1 MRILLVSYEYPP
13 VGAGAATAGGA
24 IAKALTELG
33 HRIIVLTGRFKGL
46 PPRYEDQG
54 IIIHRI
60 PSLRRRMDR
69 SHVLEM
75 ASFLA
80 AGLMFV
86 PTIARTHRVDG
97 AIVFFSMPCGPI
109 GLLGRWI
116 CGLPYIISL
125 RGGDVPGAEPSLNFL
140 HRFLRPV
147 RRTILKN
154 SIAIVANSNGL
165 RKMAETAD
173 PFPVQVIPNGV
184 DTEFFTPPPSK
195 PARNNSVLRILFVG
209 RFRQQ
214 KNLPFLFR
222 QLAHLPATTFELHL
236 VGDGPERKHLEGLA
250 RKLGIASAIRWHGW
264 MSPVAL
270 RHVYQSADCLVN
282 ASQYEGMSNVVLEA
296 MACGLPVIASRV
308 AGNDELVREGET
320 GFLFDLQEPASLINA
335 FRQLMSDRALRARLG
350 AAARNRVTKN
360 FSWSNVAKAYLAL
373 FPRNS
378 VPSSSAAPSSGLS

>member
-13 VGAGAATAGGA
+13 VGGGAATAGGA

-46 PPRYEDQG
+46 PPRCEDQG

-125 RGGDVPGAEPSLNFL
+125 RGGDVPGAEPSLDFL
-140 HRFLRPV
+140 HRFLRPI

-195 PARNNSVLRILFVG
+195 PARNNNVLRILFVG

-222 QLAHLPATTFELHL
+222 QLARLPPTAFELHL
-236 VGDGPERKHLEGLA
+236 VGDGPEKQRLEGLA
-250 RKLGIASAIRWHGW
+250 RKLAIASAVTWHGW
-264 MSPVAL
+264 ISPGAL
-270 RHVYQSADCLVN
+270 PQIYQSADCLVN
-282 ASQYEGMSNVVLEA
+282 PSLYEGMSNVVLEA
-296 MACGLPVIASRV
+296 MACGVPVIASRV
-308 AGNDELVREGET
+308 PGNDELVLDGDT
-320 GFLFDLQEPASLINA
+320 GFLFDLREPAALVSALA
-335 FRQLMSDRALRARLG
+335 QLCDAGLRRRMG
-350 AAARNRVTKN
+350 TSARNRAVN
-360 FSWSNVAKAYLAL
+360 FCSWHNVARQYVELVSTRL
-373 FPRNS
+373 
-378 VPSSSAAPSSGLS
+378 SSAK

>member
-86 PTIARTHRVDG
+86 PKIVRTHG
-97 AIVFFSMPCGPI
+97 IEGSIVFFSMPCGPI
-109 GLLGRWI
+109 GLLGRWV
-116 CGLPYIISL
+116 CRTPYIISL

-140 HRFLRPV
+140 HRFLRPI

-154 SIAIVANSNGL
+154 SVAIVANSNGL

-184 DTEFFTPPPSK
+184 DTEFFTPPPSR

-236 VGDGPERKHLEGLA
+236 VGDGPEKQRLKGLA
-250 RKLGIASAIRWHGW
+250 RKLGIASAMTWHGW
-264 MSPVAL
+264 ISPGAL
-270 RHVYQSADCLVN
+270 PQIYQSADCLIN
-282 ASQYEGMSNVVLEA
+282 PSLYEGMSNVVLEA
-296 MACGLPVIASRV
+296 MACGVPVIASRV
-308 AGNDELVREGET
+308 PGNDELVLDGDT
-320 GFLFDLQEPASLINA
+320 GFLFDLREPAALVSALA
-335 FRQLMSDRALRARLG
+335 QLRDAGLRRRMG
-350 AAARNRVTKN
+350 TSARNRAVN
-360 FSWSNVAKAYLAL
+360 FCSWHNVARQYLEL
-373 FPRNS
+373 VSTRL
-378 VPSSSAAPSSGLS
+378 SSAK

>member
-13 VGAGAATAGGA
+13 VGAGAATAGSA

-33 HRIIVLTGRFKGL
+33 HRTIVLTGRFKGL

-69 SHVLEM
+69 SHVIEM

-86 PTIARTHRVDG
+86 PTIVRTHQVDG

-109 GLLGRWI
+109 GLVGQWI
-116 CGLPYIISL
+116 CGVPYIISL

-140 HRFLRPV
+140 HRFLSPI

-154 SIAIVANSNGL
+154 GIAIVANSDGL

-173 PFPVQVIPNGV
+173 PFAVQVIPNGV
-184 DTEFFTPPPSK
+184 DTGFFIPAQSK
-195 PARNNSVLRILFVG
+195 PARNESVLRILFVG
-209 RFRQQ
+209 RFRHQ

-222 QLAHLPATTFELHL
+222 QAAQLPATTFELHL
-236 VGDGPERKHLEGLA
+236 VGDGPEKQQLEELA
-250 RKLGIASAIRWHGW
+250 RKLGIASAITWHGW
-264 MSPVAL
+264 LPPAAL
-270 RHVYQSADCLVN
+270 LKMYQSADCLVN
-282 ASQYEGMSNVVLEA
+282 PSLYEGMPNVVLEA

-308 AGNDELVREGET
+308 PGNDELVREGET
-320 GFLFDLQEPASLINA
+320 GFLFDLQEPDSLMNA
-335 FRQLMSDRALRARLG
+335 FGQLMNNRGLCARLG
-350 AAARNRVTKN
+350 ANARNRVTKN
-360 FSWSNVAKAYLAL
+360 FSWSNVAQAYLAL

-378 VPSSSAAPSSGLS
+378 VPSSSADPSSGLS

>member
-33 HRIIVLTGRFKGL
+33 HRVVVLTGRFKGL
-46 PPRYEDQG
+46 ARRDEDQG
-54 IIIHRI
+54 ITIHRV
-60 PSLRRRMDR
+60 PGLRRRRDR
-69 SHVLEM
+69 SNVVEM

-80 AGLMFV
+80 AGLMFL
-86 PTIARTHRVDG
+86 PTIFRTHRVDG

-116 CGLPYIISL
+116 CGVPYIISL
-125 RGGDVPGAEPSLNFL
+125 RGGDVPGAEPSLDFL
-140 HRFLRPV
+140 HRFLRPI

-195 PARNNSVLRILFVG
+195 PARNNNVLRILFVG

-222 QLAHLPATTFELHL
+222 QLARLPPTTFELHL
-236 VGDGPERKHLEGLA
+236 VGDGPEKQRLEGLA
-250 RKLGIASAIRWHGW
+250 RKLAIASAVTWHGW
-264 MSPVAL
+264 ISPGAL
-270 RHVYQSADCLVN
+270 PQIYQSADCLVN
-282 ASQYEGMSNVVLEA
+282 PSLYEGMSNVVLEA
-296 MACGLPVIASRV
+296 MACGVPVIASRV
-308 AGNDELVREGET
+308 PGNDELVLDGDT
-320 GFLFDLQEPASLINA
+320 GFLFDLREPAALVSALA
-335 FRQLMSDRALRARLG
+335 QLCDAGLRRRMG
-350 AAARNRVTKN
+350 TSARNRAVN
-360 FSWSNVAKAYLAL
+360 FCSWHNVARQYVELVST
-373 FPRNS
+373 RH
-378 VPSSSAAPSSGLS
+378 SSAK

>member
-24 IAKALTELG
+24 IAKALAELG

-86 PTIARTHRVDG
+86 PKIVRTHG
-97 AIVFFSMPCGPI
+97 IEGSIVFFSMPCGPI
-109 GLLGRWI
+109 GLLGRWV
-116 CGLPYIISL
+116 CRTPYIISL

-140 HRFLRPV
+140 HRFLRPI

-154 SIAIVANSNGL
+154 SVAIVANSNGL

-184 DTEFFTPPPSK
+184 DTEFFTPPPSR

-236 VGDGPERKHLEGLA
+236 VGDGPEKQRLKGLA
-250 RKLGIASAIRWHGW
+250 RKLGIASAMTWHGW
-264 MSPVAL
+264 ISPGAL
-270 RHVYQSADCLVN
+270 PQIYQSADCLIN
-282 ASQYEGMSNVVLEA
+282 PSLYEGMSNVVLEA
-296 MACGLPVIASRV
+296 MACGVPVIASRV
-308 AGNDELVREGET
+308 PGNDELVLDGDT
-320 GFLFDLQEPASLINA
+320 GFLFDLREPAALVSALA
-335 FRQLMSDRALRARLG
+335 QLRDAGLRRRMG
-350 AAARNRVTKN
+350 TSARNRAVN
-360 FSWSNVAKAYLAL
+360 FCSWHNVARQYLEL
-373 FPRNS
+373 VSTRL
-378 VPSSSAAPSSGLS
+378 SSAK

>member
-33 HRIIVLTGRFKGL
+33 HRVVVLTGRFKGL
-46 PPRYEDQG
+46 APRYEEQG
-54 IIIHRI
+54 ITIHRV
-60 PSLRRRMDR
+60 PGLRRRRDR
-69 SHVLEM
+69 SDVVEM

-80 AGLMFV
+80 AGLMFL
-86 PTIARTHRVDG
+86 PTIFRTHRVDG

-116 CGLPYIISL
+116 CGVPYIISL

-140 HRFLRPV
+140 HRLLRPI
-147 RRTILKN
+147 RRRVLKS
-154 SIAIVANSNGL
+154 SIAIVANSDGL

-184 DTEFFTPPPSK
+184 DAEFFIPAHSK
-195 PARNNSVLRILFVG
+195 PPRNESLLRILFVG

-214 KNLPFLFR
+214 KNLPFLFGQVA
-222 QLAHLPATTFELHL
+222 QLPSNTFELHL
-236 VGDGPERKHLEGLA
+236 VGDGPEKQRLQELA
-250 RKLGIASAIRWHGW
+250 RKLNIASAISWHGW
-264 MSPVAL
+264 IPPAAL
-270 RHVYQSADCLVN
+270 PQMYQSADCLVN
-282 ASQYEGMSNVVLEA
+282 PSLYEGMSNVVLEA

-308 AGNDELVREGET
+308 PGNDELVREGET
-320 GFLFDLQEPASLINA
+320 GFLFDLQEPDSLMNA
-335 FRQLMSDRALRARLG
+335 FKQLMNDRDLCARLG
-350 AAARNRVTKN
+350 VNARNRVTKN
-360 FSWSNVAKAYLAL
+360 FSWSKVAQAYLAL

-378 VPSSSAAPSSGLS
+378 MPSSSADPSRGLG

>member
-86 PTIARTHRVDG
+86 PKIVRTHG
-97 AIVFFSMPCGPI
+97 IEGSIVFFSMPCGPI
-109 GLLGRWI
+109 GLLGRWV
-116 CGLPYIISL
+116 CRTPYIISL

-140 HRFLRPV
+140 HRFLRPI

-184 DTEFFTPPPSK
+184 DTEFFTPSPSQ
-195 PARNNSVLRILFVG
+195 PARNNGVLRILFVG

-222 QLAHLPATTFELHL
+222 QLAHLPPATFELHL
-236 VGDGPERKHLEGLA
+236 VGDGPEKQRLEGLA
-250 RKLGIASAIRWHGW
+250 RKLGIASAVTWHGW
-264 MSPVAL
+264 ISPGAL
-270 RHVYQSADCLVN
+270 PLIYQSADCLVN
-282 ASQYEGMSNVVLEA
+282 PSLYEGMSNVVLEA
-296 MACGLPVIASRV
+296 MACGVPVIASRV
-308 AGNDELVREGET
+308 PGNDELVLDGDT
-320 GFLFDLQEPASLINA
+320 GFLFDLREPA
-335 FRQLMSDRALRARLG
+335 ALVSALAELRDAGLRRRMG
-350 AAARNRVTKN
+350 TSARNRAAK
-360 FSWSNVAKAYLAL
+360 FCSWNNVARQYVEL
-373 FPRNS
+373 FSTRL
-378 VPSSSAAPSSGLS
+378 SSAK

>member
-33 HRIIVLTGRFKGL
+33 HKVVVLTGRFKGL
-46 PPRYEDQG
+46 PRCIDDHG

-60 PSLRRRMDR
+60 PRLRRRMDR
-69 SHVLEM
+69 SDVKDM

-80 AGLMFV
+80 AGLVFA
-86 PTIARTHRVDG
+86 PTLIRTHRVEG

-109 GLLGRWI
+109 GLLGRWM
-116 CGLPYIISL
+116 CGVPYIISL

-140 HRFLRPV
+140 HRFLRPI
-147 RRTILKN
+147 RRTVLKN

-184 DTEFFTPPPSK
+184 DTEFFTPPSSK

-250 RKLGIASAIRWHGW
+250 QKLGIASAIRWHGW
-264 MSPVAL
+264 LPPAAL
-270 RHVYQSADCLVN
+270 PQVYQSADCLVN
-282 ASQYEGMSNVVLEA
+282 PSLYEGMSNVVLEA
-296 MACGLPVIASRV
+296 MACGLAVIASRV
-308 AGNDELVREGET
+308 PGNDELVQEGET
-320 GFLFDLQEPASLINA
+320 GFLFDLQKPDSLLNA
-335 FRQLMSDRALRARLG
+335 FGQLMNDRDLCARLG
-350 AAARNRVTKN
+350 ANPRNCVTKK
-360 FSWSNVAKAYLAL
+360 FSWSKVAQ
-373 FPRNS
+373 
-378 VPSSSAAPSSGLS
+378 

>member
-13 VGAGAATAGGA
+13 VGAGAATAGGG

-54 IIIHRI
+54 ITIHRI

-69 SHVLEM
+69 SHVIEM

-80 AGLMFV
+80 AGSMFV
-86 PTIARTHRVDG
+86 PTIVRTHQVDG

-116 CGLPYIISL
+116 YGLPYIISL
-125 RGGDVPGAEPSLNFL
+125 RGGDVPGAEPSLDFL
-140 HRFLRPV
+140 HRFLRPI

-195 PARNNSVLRILFVG
+195 PARNNNVLRILFVG

-222 QLAHLPATTFELHL
+222 QLARLPPTTFELHL
-236 VGDGPERKHLEGLA
+236 VGDGPEKQRLEGLA
-250 RKLGIASAIRWHGW
+250 RKLAIASAVTWHGW
-264 MSPVAL
+264 ISPGAL
-270 RHVYQSADCLVN
+270 PQIYQSADCLVN
-282 ASQYEGMSNVVLEA
+282 PSLYEGMSNVVLEA
-296 MACGLPVIASRV
+296 MACGVPVIASRV
-308 AGNDELVREGET
+308 PGNDELVLDGDT
-320 GFLFDLQEPASLINA
+320 GFLFDLREPAALVSALA
-335 FRQLMSDRALRARLG
+335 QLCDAGLRRRMG
-350 AAARNRVTKN
+350 TSARNRAVN
-360 FSWSNVAKAYLAL
+360 FCSWHNVARQYVELVSTRL
-373 FPRNS
+373 
-378 VPSSSAAPSSGLS
+378 SSAK

>member
-24 IAKALTELG
+24 IAKALSELG
-33 HRIIVLTGRFKGL
+33 HEVVVLTGGFKGL
-46 PPRYEDQG
+46 PRCFDDHG

-69 SHVLEM
+69 SDVKEM

-80 AGLMFV
+80 AGLLFA
-86 PTIARTHRVDG
+86 PTLIRTHRVEG
-97 AIVFFSMPCGPI
+97 AIVFFSVPCGPI

-140 HRFLRPV
+140 HRFLRPI

-184 DTEFFTPPPSK
+184 DTRFFIPGRLK
-195 PARNNSVLRILFVG
+195 PVRNESTLRILFVG

-222 QLAHLPATTFELHL
+222 QVAHLPPATFELHL
-236 VGDGPERKHLEGLA
+236 VGDGPEKQRLEGLA
-250 RKLGIASAIRWHGW
+250 RKLGIASAVTWHGW
-264 MSPVAL
+264 ISPGAL
-270 RHVYQSADCLVN
+270 PQIYQSADCLVN
-282 ASQYEGMSNVVLEA
+282 PSLYEGMSNVVLEA
-296 MACGLPVIASRV
+296 MACGVPVIASRV
-308 AGNDELVREGET
+308 PGNDELVLDGDT
-320 GFLFDLQEPASLINA
+320 GFLFDLREPA
-335 FRQLMSDRALRARLG
+335 ALVSALAELHDAGLRRRMG
-350 AAARNRVTKN
+350 TSARNRAAN
-360 FSWSNVAKAYLAL
+360 FCSWNNVARQYVEL
-373 FPRNS
+373 FSTRL
-378 VPSSSAAPSSGLS
+378 SSAK

>member
-13 VGAGAATAGGA
+13 VGAGAATAGEA

-46 PPRYEDQG
+46 PPRYEDKG

-109 GLLGRWI
+109 GLFGRWI

-140 HRFLRPV
+140 HRFLRPI

-184 DTEFFTPPPSK
+184 DTEFFTPPPSR
-195 PARNNSVLRILFVG
+195 PAPNNGVLRILFVG

-222 QLAHLPATTFELHL
+222 QLAHIPPATFELHL
-236 VGDGPERKHLEGLA
+236 VGDGPEKQRLEGLA
-250 RKLGIASAIRWHGW
+250 RKLAIASATTWHGW
-264 MSPVAL
+264 ISPAAL
-270 RHVYQSADCLVN
+270 PQIYQSADCLVN
-282 ASQYEGMSNVVLEA
+282 PSLYEGMSNVVLEA
-296 MACGLPVIASRV
+296 MACGVPVIASRV
-308 AGNDELVREGET
+308 PGNDELVLDGDT
-320 GFLFDLQEPASLINA
+320 GFLFDLREPAALVSALA
-335 FRQLMSDRALRARLG
+335 QLRDAGLRRRMG
-350 AAARNRVTKN
+350 TSARNRALN
-360 FSWSNVAKAYLAL
+360 FCSWHNVARQYVELVSTRL
-373 FPRNS
+373 
-378 VPSSSAAPSSGLS
+378 SSAK

>member
-46 PPRYEDQG
+46 PPRYEDKG

-60 PSLRRRMDR
+60 PSLRRKMDR

-75 ASFLA
+75 ASFLV
-80 AGLMFV
+80 AGLMVV
-86 PTIARTHRVDG
+86 PAIAQTHRVDG

-109 GLLGRWI
+109 GLFGKWI

-140 HRFLRPV
+140 HRFLRPI

-195 PARNNSVLRILFVG
+195 PARNNNVLRILFVG

-222 QLAHLPATTFELHL
+222 QLAHLPPTTFELHL
-236 VGDGPERKHLEGLA
+236 VGDGPEKQRLEGLA
-250 RKLGIASAIRWHGW
+250 RKLAIASATTWHGW
-264 MSPVAL
+264 ISPAAL
-270 RHVYQSADCLVN
+270 PQIYQSADCLVN
-282 ASQYEGMSNVVLEA
+282 PSLYEGMSNVVLEA
-296 MACGLPVIASRV
+296 MACGVPVIASRV
-308 AGNDELVREGET
+308 PGNDELVLDGDT
-320 GFLFDLQEPASLINA
+320 GFLFDLREPAALVSALA
-335 FRQLMSDRALRARLG
+335 QLRDAGLRR
-350 AAARNRVTKN
+350 RM
-360 FSWSNVAKAYLAL
+360 
-373 FPRNS
+373 
-378 VPSSSAAPSSGLS
+378 

>member
-80 AGLMFV
+80 AGLLFA
-86 PTIARTHRVDG
+86 PTLIRAHRVEG
-97 AIVFFSMPCGPI
+97 AIVFFSVPCGPI
-109 GLLGRWI
+109 GLLGRWM

-140 HRFLRPV
+140 HRFLRPI
-147 RRTILKN
+147 RRTVLKN

-173 PFPVQVIPNGV
+173 PFPVRVIPNGV
-184 DTEFFTPPPSK
+184 DTEFFTPLPSK

-214 KNLPFLFR
+214 KNLSFLFR
-222 QLAHLPATTFELHL
+222 QVAQLPPATFELHL
-236 VGDGPERKHLEGLA
+236 VGDGPEKQRLEGLA
-250 RKLGIASAIRWHGW
+250 RKLGIASAVTWHGW
-264 MSPVAL
+264 ISPGAL
-270 RHVYQSADCLVN
+270 PQIYQSADCLVN
-282 ASQYEGMSNVVLEA
+282 PSLYEGMSNVVLEA
-296 MACGLPVIASRV
+296 MACGVPVIASRV
-308 AGNDELVREGET
+308 PGNDELVLDGDT
-320 GFLFDLQEPASLINA
+320 GFLFDLREPA
-335 FRQLMSDRALRARLG
+335 ALVSALAELRDAGLRRRMG
-350 AAARNRVTKN
+350 TSARNQAAN
-360 FSWSNVAKAYLAL
+360 FCSWNNVARQYVEL
-373 FPRNS
+373 FPTRL
-378 VPSSSAAPSSGLS
+378 SSAK